1 MLGIHGIGRAQAEY
15 YLSDP
20 ALELPVS
27 GPGRWAGS
35 AAEGLGLG
43 GTVEPDDFC
52 RMLESRHPR
61 AGVELGSGRVSV
73 PAFDLTFSAP
83 KSASVLFALAG
94 AETARTVLAAHTG
107 AVAGSLSY
115 LEEHALTATR
125 RAGPL
130 REVLPTSGA
139 VAAVFTHGISRNS
152 DPHVHSHVVL
162 ANLVHAAH
170 GRWSA
175 CDRRGIEAHRVAAS
189 AVYEAHLRAGLT
201 AALGVRWTGAPGRGS
216 EVAGVGPELLGAF
229 SSRGAD
235 IRRHMDERGVHG
247 GRGARTAWAA
257 TRPPKAPSAPFAD
270 LVVGW
275 QQRADDVGARLEL
288 EPGRSRTGR
297 ALLDEHRFA
306 GVICATAHGGAHRRD
321 VVAAFG
327 TAAHDGASVS
337 SLDRLVSHW
346 VPSGPVGV
354 AEPLQQRR
362 TVVPANHHLRAL
374 GPRPVDPDDHAV
386 WLGAARALDAYRD
399 KWGLARAAAPLG
411 EAPNLAAL
419 PVQRLADHI
428 RTEREVTAARTRL
441 GWHEP
446 AAVERGLGR

>member
-162 ANLVHAAH
+162 ANLVHAAD

-201 AALGVRWTGAPGRGS
+201 AALGVRWTGAPGQRVRGGWGRAGVARRLL
-216 EVAGVGPELLGAF
+216 VAG
-229 SSRGAD
+229 
-235 IRRHMDERGVHG
+235 RRHPPPHGRARRARWPWRPHRLGSHPPAQGSQRALRRPG
-247 GRGARTAWAA
+247 GRLAA
-257 TRPPKAPSAPFAD
+257 TRSTTSAPAWSSSQVD
-270 LVVGW
+270 
-275 QQRADDVGARLEL
+275 
-288 EPGRSRTGR
+288 PGREGPCSTS
-297 ALLDEHRFA
+297 
-306 GVICATAHGGAHRRD
+306 TASPG
-321 VVAAFG
+321 
-327 TAAHDGASVS
+327 
-337 SLDRLVSHW
+337 
-346 VPSGPVGV
+346 
-354 AEPLQQRR
+354 
-362 TVVPANHHLRAL
+362 
-374 GPRPVDPDDHAV
+374 
-386 WLGAARALDAYRD
+386 
-399 KWGLARAAAPLG
+399 
-411 EAPNLAAL
+411 
-419 PVQRLADHI
+419 
-428 RTEREVTAARTRL
+428 
-441 GWHEP
+441 
-446 AAVERGLGR
+446 